1 MTLYA
6 EWIVLPQDTRSGVIL
21 ADPLSRWELLSEH
34 RIFDKKCRDWGVDP
48 ERIEVTTWNWRRT
61 YETWMRIQTNYSFF
75 LGRHHTIELGSSPI
89 FSFLPNPGV
98 KDARI
103 RVWYR

>member
-34 RIFDKKCRDWGVDP
+34 RIFDKKWGVDP

-61 YETWMRIQTNYSFF
+61 YETWMRIQTNYSF
-75 LGRHHTIELGSSPI
+75 S
-89 FSFLPNPGV
+89 
-98 KDARI
+98 
-103 RVWYR
+103 